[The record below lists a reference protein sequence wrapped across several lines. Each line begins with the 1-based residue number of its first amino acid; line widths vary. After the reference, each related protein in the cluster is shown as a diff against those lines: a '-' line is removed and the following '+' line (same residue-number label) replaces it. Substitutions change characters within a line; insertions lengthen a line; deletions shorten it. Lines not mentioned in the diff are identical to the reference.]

1 MAGQIKA
8 RTLKV
13 PITNVYAKGDYCA
26 QLQLG
31 KPAQRVNLILD
42 TGSSTLVV
50 KQSDVKQSVVKKS
63 DVKQSLESQSLKNQS
78 AYRPQDDSLLTP
90 TSLAQEV
97 NYGIGGWDGPVVTTR
112 VVLCEKS
119 CEENCQEPRESRCE
133 ERGEDEA
140 HQPLVLESCHLAI
153 VSGVKQQ
160 QTFGDADGILG
171 LGYHHLNKSYDLK
184 SYLERHNHSPAITYP
199 WPFANTKAKN
209 HSQSDT
215 KAKSSC
221 QSDVESRSTINNES
235 KSQSDVE
242 SQSAVKSG
250 SQSSSKSKQKAAP
263 FSSED
268 LKQFKQFLWQQPEQD
283 LVPYF
288 TALEEHGLTANKCA
302 LYSRRSSIHVTNT
315 ALTPQQLANDPLNQG
330 WLILGDA
337 EQHTE
342 LYQGNFRTIRVD
354 HDIYYN
360 VTLTSI
366 RVGSQA
372 VIPAPALDEKYR
384 KNYYSNAIVDTGA
397 SAIALTEPLYRAML
411 ASLEAISPQFAPLIA
426 PFKEIAAQET
436 GIDASLLDLSQWP
449 DISFTFIGDIKDD
462 VSDVE
467 AVEGDS
473 LDTDKSIETKSI
485 ETRSHQ
491 RQEVSIVCKPE
502 SYWQLNAPSEGRAC
516 FKILSQLP
524 DWPNQTLLGL
534 PLLNDHLVIFD
545 RSVHKT
551 GVIRF
556 AESE

>member
-1 MAGQIKA
+1 MDGQIKA

-31 KPAQRVNLILD
+31 KPPQRVNLILD

-50 KQSDVKQSVVKKS
+50 KQGVVKQSDVKQSLES
-63 DVKQSLESQSLKNQS
+63 QSLESQSLESQSLKNQS
-78 AYRPQDDSLLTP
+78 AYRPEDDKLLTP

-112 VVLCEKS
+112 VAIYEENCQEPEENK
-119 CEENCQEPRESRCE
+119 CEENCQEPRESTCE
-133 ERGEDEA
+133 ESGEDEA
-140 HQPLVLESCHLAI
+140 HRPLVLESCHLAI
-153 VSGVKQQ
+153 VSSVKQQ
-160 QTFGDADGILG
+160 QTFADADGILG

-184 SYLERHNHSPAITYP
+184 AYLERHHHSPAVTYP
-199 WPFANTKAKN
+199 WPFADAKAKD

-215 KAKSSC
+215 KSNC
-221 QSDVESRSTINNES
+221 QSDV
-235 KSQSDVE
+235 K
-242 SQSAVKSG
+242 
-250 SQSSSKSKQKAAP
+250 SQSSSKDKQKAEP
-263 FSSED
+263 SFSSED
-268 LKQFKQFLWQQPEQD
+268 LKQFKHFLWQQPEQD
-283 LVPYF
+283 LIPYF
-288 TALEEHGLTANKCA
+288 TALEEHGLTANKFA
-302 LYSRRSSIHVTNT
+302 LYSRRSSIHVSNT
-315 ALTPQQLANDPLNQG
+315 AFTPKQLADDPLNQG

-342 LYQGNFRTIRVD
+342 LYRGNFRTIKVD

-366 RVGSQA
+366 RVGNQA
-372 VIPAPALDEKYR
+372 VIPAPALEEQYR

-397 SAIALTEPLYRAML
+397 SAIALTEPLYLAML
-411 ASLEAISPQFAPLIA
+411 ASLEAISPTFAPLIA

-449 DISFTFIGDIKDD
+449 EITFSFIGDIKDD
-462 VSDVE
+462 VG
-467 AVEGDS
+467 A
-473 LDTDKSIETKSI
+473 LDAGIS
-485 ETRSHQ
+485 R
-491 RQEVSIVCKPE
+491 EVSIVCKPE

-524 DWPNQTLLGL
+524 NWPNQTLLGL

-545 RSVHKT
+545 RSVHIT

-556 AESE
+556 AEQK

>member
-26 QLQLG
+26 QLNLG
-31 KPAQRVNLILD
+31 KPPQRVNLILD

-50 KQSDVKQSVVKKS
+50 KQSAVKQNVENQS
-63 DVKQSLESQSLKNQS
+63 DVNQSLENHS
-78 AYRPQDDSLLTP
+78 AYRPEDDKLLTP

-97 NYGIGGWDGPVVTTR
+97 NYGIGGWDGPVITTR
-112 VVLCEKS
+112 VAICEDKKTLDK
-119 CEENCQEPRESRCE
+119 QPHLHLP
-133 ERGEDEA
+133 

-153 VSGVKQQ
+153 VSGAKQQ
-160 QTFGDADGILG
+160 QSFGDADGIFG

-184 SYLERHNHSPAITYP
+184 AYLDRHNYSPAVTYP
-199 WPFANTKAKN
+199 WPFANTNAKN
-209 HSQSDT
+209 RSQSEANV
-215 KAKSSC
+215 KCAAKSNNQDS
-221 QSDVESRSTINNES
+221 STNNP
-235 KSQSDVE
+235 
-242 SQSAVKSG
+242 
-250 SQSSSKSKQKAAP
+250 KAEAP
-263 FSSED
+263 LSSED
-268 LKQFKQFLWQQPEQD
+268 LTQFKQFLWQQPERD
-283 LVPYF
+283 LIPYF
-288 TALEEHGLTANKCA
+288 TDLEEHGLTANKFAFYC
-302 LYSRRSSIHVTNT
+302 RRSSVHVSND
-315 ALTPQQLANDPLNQG
+315 ASTPQQLADDPLNQG

-342 LYQGNFRTIRVD
+342 FYQGELNSIKVE

-366 RVGSQA
+366 RVGDQTPIA
-372 VIPAPALDEKYR
+372 AAPLEEKYR

-411 ASLEAISPQFAPLIA
+411 NDLAAISPKFAPLIA
-426 PFKEIAAQET
+426 PFKDISAQQT
-436 GIDASLLDLSQWP
+436 GIDASALELSQWP
-449 DISFTFIGDIKDD
+449 DISFTFVGDMD
-462 VSDVE
+462 VKKGTSTESPD
-467 AVEGDS
+467 
-473 LDTDKSIETKSI
+473 
-485 ETRSHQ
+485 

-524 DWPNQTLLGL
+524 NWPNQTLLGL

-556 AESE
+556 AEASSEQDKKHKEKRQGR